1 MARDALLISGSS
13 TPTPAQNSLKPPPV
27 PVDSTTGVLN
37 LPILPNCSATA
48 VEKGNTVL
56 DPTMR
61 IWSRASAWPAKAS
74 KARAA
79 TERVRV
85 LFICRGLRLLQLG
98 SGGPP
103 TAHPVKG
110 HP

>member
-1 MARDALLISGSS
+1 
-13 TPTPAQNSLKPPPV
+13 LKPPV
-27 PVDSTTGVLN
+27 
-37 LPILPNCSATA
+37 LPNCSATA

-61 IWSRASAWPAKAS
+61 IWSRASAWPARAS

-98 SGGPP
+98 IGLVFP
-103 TAHPVKG
+103 TAHPVKAILDRASRLYRPTKLEIL
-110 HP
+110 HQDYSFMTIAML